1 MKTSTNSSRNNLI
14 ASSVSFIVILLLIG
28 LVSYFKQDNQI
39 FPSLSSIF
47 DSLIINFSD
56 FSRILAFLLTFVRV
70 IITLV
75 ISFIIA
81 LLLSLLY
88 YYNKITL
95 AFIKPFLIIAKSAPI
110 AAISVYLFITV
121 GGELGP
127 YIICFLVTLPIMFEA
142 LINAIEQVPQGI
154 KNELAIT
161 NNSKFYQFVKIYIPI
176 MYKSIASS
184 FLQTIGLGF
193 KVMIMGEYICQTKR
207 SIGVLI
213 YNSFSELKM
222 NDLIAVIILVVI
234 IVALIEFV
242 VKKIEKRLSK

>member
-14 ASSVSFIVILLLIG
+14 ASSISFIVILLLIG

-75 ISFIIA
+75 VSFIIA